1 MFSRISF
8 PRGTV
13 FRDLTVALIVTF
25 ACPSMANDLLN
36 GAARCD
42 DFNRCVDIM
51 LAATDPRSPET
62 IGVAVARIGEMPKPQ
77 KGNRKV
83 ARELNSKGLEAFRKG
98 DLSSASS
105 LLGRG
110 ALEDPADVEIQSNLG
125 LVLVRERRLPEAKI
139 ALTNAITLN
148 PRRTG
153 AWIPMA
159 ELFFESGETEKSK
172 GALLLAWEFSE
183 NREKTVAYFEK
194 QAVDDGKMRVV
205 YSSVLAVLTPSKPIA
220 AASPL
225 EGQPK
230 SDSKMVYKREL
241 VAMLKEQR
249 RVMERDLRSN
259 AKSIESE
266 EAQKVLAMFC
276 FLENAVEYV
285 YGKNDALEKNVS
297 EERMKRYV
305 NEFDN
310 KVSKGDPDL
319 TRELMK
325 CMASFKDKA
334 VPLLDLDDVRLDIA
348 SLKGKF
354 IRVQAIGAY
363 VFDTFQLRKSEMDM
377 SPVIVNIEKL
387 DRASRKQ
394 IMQRC
399 ANPITPCRVVVEGK
413 AEKNLVQIV
422 INAETIQWR

>member
-1 MFSRISF
+1 
-8 PRGTV
+8 
-13 FRDLTVALIVTF
+13 
-25 ACPSMANDLLN
+25 MANDLLN
-36 GAARCD
+36 RAARCD
-42 DFNRCVDIM
+42 DFNSCVDIM
-51 LAATDPRSPET
+51 LAATAPRSPET

-83 ARELNSKGLEAFRKG
+83 ARELNFKGLEAFRKG

-110 ALEDPADVEIQSNLG
+110 ALEDPSDVEIQSNLG
-125 LVLVRERRLPEAKI
+125 LVLVRERRLPEAKV

-148 PRRTG
+148 SRRTG

-230 SDSKMVYKREL
+230 GDSKMVYKREL

-249 RVMERDLRSN
+249 
-259 AKSIESE
+259 ES
-266 EAQKVLAMFC
+266 
-276 FLENAVEYV
+276 
-285 YGKNDALEKNVS
+285 YG
-297 EERMKRYV
+297 
-305 NEFDN
+305 
-310 KVSKGDPDL
+310 
-319 TRELMK
+319 T
-325 CMASFKDKA
+325 
-334 VPLLDLDDVRLDIA
+334 
-348 SLKGKF
+348 
-354 IRVQAIGAY
+354 
-363 VFDTFQLRKSEMDM
+363 
-377 SPVIVNIEKL
+377 
-387 DRASRKQ
+387 
-394 IMQRC
+394 
-399 ANPITPCRVVVEGK
+399 
-413 AEKNLVQIV
+413 
-422 INAETIQWR
+422 